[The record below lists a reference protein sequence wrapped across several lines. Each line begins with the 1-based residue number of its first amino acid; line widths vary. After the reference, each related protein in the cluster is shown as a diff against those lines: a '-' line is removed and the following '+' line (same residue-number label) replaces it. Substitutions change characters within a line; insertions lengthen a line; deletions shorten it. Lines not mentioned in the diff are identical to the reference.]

1 VFICVHLWLS
11 LPMPRVCLGLSPVE
25 VVPLGVGCWAWGD
38 KRYWRYEQ
46 DLGPQDV
53 VAGFRAALDA
63 GLDFFDTAEAYGAGK
78 GEQLLGWLARQ
89 APRPVVVA
97 TKYAPVAGRG
107 GPAAIAKGLA
117 ASLKRM
123 GLPHIDLYQ
132 LHWADRDEAPIE
144 ATMAAFA
151 AAVHGGQARA
161 VGVSNFRAGE
171 LRAAHAALARHGV
184 PLATNQVRYSL
195 LHREPESDGV
205 LDACRELGITLLA
218 YSPLEQGVLGG
229 RYTADTRPAGLRGEA
244 EWFAPQR
251 LTAAAPLLAL
261 LQSLASVH
269 QVDAAAIALAW
280 LMAKPGVIPL
290 PGATRG
296 AQVTSN
302 ARALEVRLSGDE
314 VAALDAA
321 KRD

>member
-1 VFICVHLWLS
+1 
-11 LPMPRVCLGLSPVE
+11 MNRVRLGQSPVE

-38 KRYWRYEQ
+38 KRYWRYEE
-46 DLGPQDV
+46 DLGPNDV
-53 VAGFRAALDA
+53 VAGFKAAREA

-78 GEQLLGWLARQ
+78 SEQLLGWMVRQ
-89 APRPVVVA
+89 AAGSVVVA
-97 TKYAPVAGRG
+97 SKYAPLRGRG
-107 GPAAIAKGLA
+107 GPAAIGKALA
-117 ASLKRM
+117 ASLRRM

-151 AAVHGGQARA
+151 AAVQAGQVRA

-171 LRAAHAALARHGV
+171 VRAAHAALARHGV

-195 LHREPESDGV
+195 LDRSPETDGV
-205 LDACRELGITLLA
+205 LETCRELGVTLLA

-229 RYTADTRPAGLRGEA
+229 HYSASRRPAGLRGEA
-244 EWFAPQR
+244 EWFAPER
-251 LTAAAPLLAL
+251 LTAVTPVLELLA
-261 LQSLASVH
+261 SIAAAH
-269 QVDAAAIALAW
+269 QVEMAAIALAW

-296 AQVTSN
+296 EQVTAN
-302 ARALEVRLSGDE
+302 ARALTFVLSADE
-314 VAALDAA
+314 IAALDAA
-321 KRD
+321 RC

>member
-1 VFICVHLWLS
+1 
-11 LPMPRVCLGLSPVE
+11 MQRVRLGQSPVE

-46 DLGPQDV
+46 DLGPDDV
-53 VAGFRAALDA
+53 VAGFTAARDA

-78 GEQLLGWLARQ
+78 SEQLLGWMVRQ
-89 APRPVVVA
+89 AAAPVVVA
-97 TKYAPVAGRG
+97 TKYAPLRGRG
-107 GPAAIAKGLA
+107 GPAAIGRALA

-123 GLPHIDLYQ
+123 RLPHVDLYQ
-132 LHWADRDEAPIE
+132 LHWADRDEAPID

-151 AAVHGGQARA
+151 AAVQSGQARA
-161 VGVSNFRAGE
+161 IGVSNFRAGE
-171 LRAAHAALARHGV
+171 LRAAHAALARRGV

-195 LHREPESDGV
+195 LDRAPETDGV
-205 LDACRELGITLLA
+205 LEACRELGVTLLA

-229 RYTADTRPAGLRGEA
+229 RYSPDHRPEGLRGEA

-251 LTAAAPLLAL
+251 LAAVRPVLELLGSIA
-261 LQSLASVH
+261 AVH
-269 QVDAAAIALAW
+269 AVDMAAIALAW

-296 AQVTSN
+296 AQVAAN
-302 ARALEVRLSGDE
+302 ARALSVRLSADE
-314 VAALDAA
+314 IAALDAA
-321 KRD
+321 RC